1 MSVSFLLDDLV
12 LHADDAANRAALAA
26 AGYYFEVS
34 ASGTQL
40 TSAEETITSIQSQ
53 LYDGEAISTG
63 SYGNLSA
70 TVFVQIRA
78 TDSARLAE
86 GAADLTRVLRRPGT
100 RQLVYT
106 AADGASPATVFDV
119 LHTKPALQY
128 EGSSDDGDDLD
139 EVRNIRTYEL
149 SLTCKPFPRS
159 DTEIVTAGDQVSAPT
174 FTLVD
179 DVSSSSA
186 WSTQDPLRTGFASK
200 AWSPARY
207 NIVTNGLVSDSVRS
221 TGWTRGTNTETLVWN
236 TQTGDTGHITASR
249 KTVFETA
256 SRLYV
261 NSPKWTLRGTG
272 ALRLRL
278 RMASSYNASFGVL
291 YRWFNTSDTQIGAD
305 LTISE
310 TTVDGDIAALITPPS
325 GAAKVSI
332 HPYARFLDANGN
344 SRSWALRKVYLGPD
358 GSSFWG
364 DTTSSTSVAY
374 DWTGTPYNSQSVELT
389 PAALTP
395 GTGQVSVTGYVH
407 GDSKIE
413 LPLARTASITPT
425 TSSPYIVIT
434 GTLTPSSS
442 SPRMSLRMPS
452 SGSLTQTY
460 GAAPVVLS
468 YGANGSFKA
477 YFRAT
482 MATTMSSV
490 CLSLHSMGSSS
501 SSASV
506 TMTVTQVDLATSI
519 PPIGTG
525 RQGKFTIDVQGTMPA
540 EASLQV
546 ANTGGVG
553 TNVLIYTGPENP
565 NFMPA
570 LSPSLV
576 AAGTAD
582 GTTISNKKFTVPT
595 SQPSTPTWLVPHVG
609 LVNSTYAL
617 FAKVSG
623 SGLTSGSA
631 YTFSTL
637 QQTSVDDG
645 ASFYG
650 ESATSTGKI
659 VASATTASGIFRIGT
674 LRLPTVDL
682 NNDSDG
688 VEGLRLWAS
697 AGTWVLDE
705 AWLFDM
711 VNGQISHVTPAS
723 TTYPNITVRAASPDS
738 PQQRYYTAYSDGTIR
753 DQSGVGRVQ
762 IWGNHRLDPAQGADV
777 FVVCDAATPA
787 LQVSASYYP
796 RWDMFAAPL
805 SDDGNT

>member
-1 MSVSFLLDDLV
+1 MTVSFHLDDLA
-12 LHADDAANRAALAA
+12 LHTDNEANRAALEAV
-26 AGYYFEVS
+26 GYYFEVS
-34 ASGTQL
+34 ASGTKL

-53 LYDGEAISTG
+53 LFDGEAISKG
-63 SYGNLSA
+63 SFGNLPAS
-70 TVFVQIRA
+70 VFVRIRA

-86 GAADLTRVLRRPGT
+86 GAADLTRVIRRPGT
-100 RQLVYT
+100 RELVYT

-128 EGSSDDGDDLD
+128 EGSSDDDLD

-149 SLTCKPFPRS
+149 SLACKPFPRS
-159 DTEIVTAGDQVSAPT
+159 DTEIVTAGDQVAAPT

-179 DVSSSSA
+179 DVSSSA
-186 WSTQDPLRTGFASK
+186 PWSTQDPLRTGLMSR

-207 NIVTNGLVSDSVRS
+207 NIATNGLVSDSVRS
-221 TGWTRGTNTETLVWN
+221 QGWSRGSNTDTLVWN
-236 TQTGDTGHITASR
+236 TQAGDTGHITASR

-278 RMASSYNASFGVL
+278 RMASNFNASFGVL
-291 YRWFNTSDTQIGAD
+291 YRWFNTGNTQIGAD

-310 TTVDGDIAALITPPS
+310 TTTDGDITALITPPA
-325 GAAKVSI
+325 GAVSVSI

-344 SRSWALRKVYLGPD
+344 LRSWALRKVYLGPD

-364 DTTSSTSVAY
+364 NTDSSTSVAY
-374 DWTGTPYNSQSVELT
+374 DWTGTPFNSQSVELT
-389 PAALTP
+389 PATLTP
-395 GTGQVSVTGYVH
+395 GSGQVSVTGYVH
-407 GDSKIE
+407 GDSRIE
-413 LPLARTASITPT
+413 LPLARVASITPT
-425 TSSPYIVIT
+425 AASPYIVVT
-434 GTLTPSSS
+434 GTLSPPTSN
-442 SPRMSLRMPS
+442 PRMSLRMPTT
-452 SGSLTQTY
+452 GSLTAPY

-468 YGANGSFKA
+468 YGSNGAFKA

-490 CLSLHSMGSSS
+490 CLSLHSMGDNATST
-501 SSASV
+501 SV

-525 RQGKFTIDVQGTMPA
+525 RQGKFTLDVQGTMPA

-546 ANTGGVG
+546 ANPGGVG

-576 AAGTAD
+576 AAGTPD
-582 GTTISNKKFTVPT
+582 GATISNKKFTVPT
-595 SQPSTPTWLVPHVG
+595 TQPATPTWLVPHVG
-609 LVNSTYAL
+609 LVSSTYAL
-617 FAKVSG
+617 FAKLSG
-623 SGLTSGSA
+623 SGLTSGAA

-645 ASFYG
+645 VAFYG

-659 VASATTASGIFRIGT
+659 IAPGSGASGIFRLGT

-682 NNDSDG
+682 NNDPDG
-688 VEGLRLWAS
+688 SEGLRLWVS
-697 AGTWVLDE
+697 GGTWVLDE

-711 VNGQISHVTPAS
+711 VSGQLSHVTPFS
-723 TTYPNITVRAASPDS
+723 TTYENVAIRAASPDF
-738 PQQRYYTAYSDGTIR
+738 PQQRYYTAYGDGTIR
-753 DQSGVGRVQ
+753 DQSARVQ

-777 FVVCDAATPA
+777 FVVCDAPTPA
-787 LQVSASYYP
+787 LKVSASYFP

>member
-1 MSVSFLLDDLV
+1 MSVSFRIDDLV
-12 LHADDAANRAALAA
+12 LHSDVADNRAALEAS
-26 AGYYFEVS
+26 GYYFEVS
-34 ASGTQL
+34 ADGTKL

-53 LYDGEAISTG
+53 LFDGEAISTG
-63 SYGNLSA
+63 SFGNLPA
-70 TVFVQIRA
+70 TVFVSIRA

-86 GAADLTRVLRRPGT
+86 GARDLIRVLRRPGT
-100 RQLVYT
+100 RELVYN
-106 AADGASPATVFDV
+106 AADAASPATVFDV
-119 LHTKPALQY
+119 LHTKPTPQY
-128 EGSSDDGDDLD
+128 EGSNEEDLD
-139 EVRNIRTYEL
+139 EARNIRTYEL

-159 DTEIVTAGDQVSAPT
+159 DTEISTQGEQVAAPT

-179 DVSSSSA
+179 DVSSSAA
-186 WSTQDPLRTGFASK
+186 WSTQDPLRTGRSSR

-207 NIVTNGLVSDSVRS
+207 NIVTNGLVSDSVRAE
-221 TGWTRGTNTETLVWN
+221 GWTRGSNTDTIVWN
-236 TQTGDTGHITASR
+236 TQTGETGHITASR

-261 NSPKWTLRGTG
+261 NSPKWPLRGTG

-278 RMASSYNASFGVL
+278 RMASTFNASFGVL
-291 YRWFNTSDTQIGAD
+291 YRWFNTSNTQIGAD

-310 TTVDGDIAALITPPS
+310 TTVDGEIAALITPPA
-325 GAAKVSI
+325 GAVSVSI

-344 SRSWALRKVYLGPD
+344 KRSWALRKVYLGPD

-364 DTTSSTSVAY
+364 DTASSTSVAY

-395 GTGQVSVTGYVH
+395 GSGQVSVTGYVH
-407 GDSKIE
+407 GDSRIE

-425 TSSPYIVIT
+425 TASPYIVVT
-434 GTLTPSSS
+434 GTL
-442 SPRMSLRMPS
+442 SPPTSNPRLSLRMPTT
-452 SGSLTQTY
+452 GSLSQPY

-468 YGANGSFKA
+468 YGSNGSFKA

-490 CLSLHSMGSSS
+490 CLSLHSMGDSASSS
-501 SSASV
+501 SV

-525 RQGKFTIDVQGTMPA
+525 RQGKFSLDVQGTMPA

-546 ANTGGVG
+546 ANAGGVG

-576 AAGTAD
+576 AAGTPD
-582 GTTISNKKFTVPT
+582 GATISNKKFTVPT
-595 SQPSTPTWLVPHVG
+595 SQPASPTWLVPHVG

-631 YTFSTL
+631 YTFSTF
-637 QQTSVDDG
+637 QQTGDIEG
-645 ASFYG
+645 TGFFG

-659 VASATTASGIFRIGT
+659 IAAGSTASGIFRIGT
-674 LRLPTVDL
+674 LRMPTVDL
-682 NNDSDG
+682 NNDPEG
-688 VEGLRLWAS
+688 GEGLRLWVS
-697 AGTWVLDE
+697 GGTWVLDE

-711 VNGQISHVTPAS
+711 VNGQLSHIAPFSA
-723 TTYPNITVRAASPDS
+723 TYANVTVRAASPDF
-738 PQQRYYTAYSDGTIR
+738 PQQRYYTAYPEGNIR
-753 DQSGVGRVQ
+753 DQSARVQ
-762 IWGNHRLDPAQGADV
+762 IWGNHRLDPAEGADV
-777 FVVCDAATPA
+777 FVVCDAPTPA

-805 SDDGNT
+805 TDDGNT

>member
-1 MSVSFLLDDLV
+1 MSVSFMFDELV
-12 LHADDAANRAALAA
+12 LHTDDTANRAALEAD
-26 AGYYFEVS
+26 GYYYEVS
-34 ASGTQL
+34 ASGTEL

-53 LYDGEAISTG
+53 LFQGEAISAG
-63 SYGNLSA
+63 PYGNLPA
-70 TVFVQIRA
+70 TVYVRIRA

-86 GAADLTRVLRRPGT
+86 AAAALIRVIRRPGT
-100 RQLVYT
+100 RELVYT
-106 AADGASPATVFDV
+106 AADGASPATVFDA
-119 LHTKPALQY
+119 LHTKPAPQW
-128 EGSSDDGDDLD
+128 EGSNDDDLD
-139 EVRNIRTYEL
+139 EARHIRTYEL
-149 SLTCKPFPRS
+149 SLICKPFPRS
-159 DTEIVTAGDQVSAPT
+159 DTEVQAAGEQLAAPS

-179 DVSSSSA
+179 DVSSSTA
-186 WSTQDPLRTGFASK
+186 WSTQDPLRTGISSR
-200 AWSPARY
+200 AWAPARY
-207 NIVTNGLVSDSVRS
+207 NIVTNGLVSDTVRS
-221 TGWTRGTNTETLVWN
+221 QGWTRGTNTETIEWKP
-236 TQTGDTGHITASR
+236 TAGTTGHISASR
-249 KTVFETA
+249 KTVHQTT

-291 YRWFNTSDTQIGAD
+291 YRWQNTGGTQIGSD
-305 LTISE
+305 LTIAE
-310 TTVDGDIAALITPPS
+310 TTTDGDVTALITPPA
-325 GAAKVSI
+325 GAVTVSI
-332 HPYARFLDANGN
+332 HPYARFLDASGTF
-344 SRSWALRKVYLGPD
+344 RSWALRQVYLGPD

-364 DTTSSTSVAY
+364 NTASSTTVAY
-374 DWTGTPYNSQSVELT
+374 DWTGTPFNSQSVELT

-395 GTGQVSVTGYVH
+395 GSGQVSVTGYVH
-407 GDSKIE
+407 GDSRIE

-425 TSSPYIVIT
+425 TTSPYIVVT
-434 GTLTPSSS
+434 GTLSPPTSN
-442 SPRMSLRMPS
+442 PRMTLRMPTT
-452 SGSLTQTY
+452 GSLSQPY

-468 YGANGSFKA
+468 YGSNGSFKA

-490 CLSLHSMGSSS
+490 CLSLHSMGDSASSS
-501 SSASV
+501 SV

-525 RQGKFTIDVQGTMPA
+525 RQGKFSLDVQGTMPA

-546 ANTGGVG
+546 ANAGGVG

-576 AAGTAD
+576 AAGTPD
-582 GTTISNKKFTVPT
+582 GATISNKKFTVPT
-595 SQPSTPTWLVPHVG
+595 TQPATPTWLVPHVG
-609 LVNSTYAL
+609 LVSSTYAL

-623 SGLTSGSA
+623 SGLTSGAA
-631 YTFSTL
+631 YTFSTF
-637 QQTSVDDG
+637 QQTSVDG
-645 ASFYG
+645 GSGFFG

-659 VASATTASGIFRIGT
+659 VAGGSTASGFFRIGT

-682 NNDSDG
+682 NNDPDG
-688 VEGLRLWAS
+688 AEGLKLWVS
-697 AGTWVLDE
+697 GGTWVLDE

-711 VNGQISHVTPAS
+711 VNGQVSHIAPFS
-723 TTYPNITVRAASPDS
+723 PTYSNITVRAASPDS
-738 PQQRYYTAYSDGTIR
+738 PQQRYVTAYPDGTIR
-753 DQSGVGRVQ
+753 DQSARVQ

-777 FVVCDAATPA
+777 FVVCDAPSPA

>member
-12 LHADDAANRAALAA
+12 LHSDDAANRAALESV
-26 AGYYFEVS
+26 GYYFEVS

-40 TSAEETITSIQSQ
+40 TSAEETITAIQSQ
-53 LYDGEAISTG
+53 LFDGEAISKG
-63 SYGNLSA
+63 SYGNMAA
-70 TVFVQIRA
+70 TLFVRVCA
-78 TDSARLAE
+78 TDSARLAQ
-86 GAADLTRVLRRPGT
+86 GAAALISVIRRPGT
-100 RQLVYT
+100 RELVYNS
-106 AADGASPATVFDV
+106 ADGASPATVFDV

-128 EGSSDDGDDLD
+128 EGPNEDDLD
-139 EVRNIRTYEL
+139 EIRNIRTYEL
-149 SLTCKPFPRS
+149 SLACKPFPRS
-159 DTEIVTAGDQVSAPT
+159 DTEVVTAGEQVAAPS

-179 DVSSSSA
+179 DVSSSTA
-186 WSTQDPLRTGFASK
+186 WSTQDPLRTGIASR

-221 TGWTRGTNTETLVWN
+221 QGWTRGSNTETLEWN

-249 KTVFETA
+249 STVFETA

-278 RMASSYNASFGVL
+278 RMASNYNASFGVL
-291 YRWFNTSDTQIGAD
+291 YRWFNASGTQIGGD

-310 TTVDGDIAALITPPS
+310 TTVDGDIAALITPAS
-325 GAAKVSI
+325 GAVTVSI
-332 HPYARFLDANGN
+332 HPYARFLDANGTK
-344 SRSWALRKVYLGPD
+344 RSWALRKVYLGPD

-364 DTTSSTSVAY
+364 NTTSSTSVAY

-395 GTGQVSVTGYVH
+395 GSGQVSVTGYVH

-413 LPLARTASITPT
+413 LPLARAANITPT
-425 TSSPYIVIT
+425 SSSPYIVIT
-434 GTLTPSSS
+434 GTLSPATS

-452 SGSLTQTY
+452 TGSLSQTY
-460 GAAPVVLS
+460 GTSPAVLS
-468 YGANGSFKA
+468 YGSDGSFKA

-482 MATTMSSV
+482 MATTMTSV
-490 CLSLHSMGSSS
+490 CLSLHSMGDSASST
-501 SSASV
+501 SV
-506 TMTVTQVDLATSI
+506 TMSVTQVDLATSI

-525 RQGKFTIDVQGTMPA
+525 RQGKFTLDVQGTMPA

-565 NFMPA
+565 NFVPA

-582 GTTISNKKFTVPT
+582 GATISNKKFTIPT
-595 SQPSTPTWLVPHVG
+595 TTPSAETWKVSHVG
-609 LVNSTYAL
+609 LVESTYAL
-617 FAKVSG
+617 FAKLTAT
-623 SGLTSGSA
+623 GLTSGSA
-631 YTFSTL
+631 YTFSTF
-637 QQTSVDDG
+637 QHTSPDNG
-645 ASFYG
+645 TGYYG

-659 VASATTASGIFRIGT
+659 IASGTTYSGVAQIGT
-674 LRLPTVDL
+674 LRLPTVNLD
-682 NNDSDG
+682 NKTTG
-688 VEGLRLWAS
+688 VEGLKLWVS
-697 AGTWVLDE
+697 AGSWTLDE

-711 VNGQISHVTPAS
+711 VNGSLSQLALPS
-723 TTYPNITVRAASPDS
+723 TTYPNVTVRAASPDQ
-738 PQQRYYTAYSDGTIR
+738 PQQRYVVDYGDGSVR
-753 DQSGVGRVQ
+753 DLGRSVQ
-762 IWGNHRLDPAQGADV
+762 VWGNHRLDPASGCDV
-777 FVVCDAATPA
+777 FAICDAASPA
-787 LQVSASYYP
+787 LSVSASYFP

-805 SDDGNT
+805 TDDGNT